1 MSKKDKDEKKEKPKG
16 LSAIIDSIRK
26 EFGDGSIMEGLNSA
40 AILKNVEAIST
51 GSMVLDIALGVGGFP
66 RGRITEIFGPEGSG
80 KTTLSL
86 EAIATVQR
94 NGGIAAFIDVE
105 NALDAKYAKAIGVD
119 MSKLLFSQPSCGEEA
134 ITIAAKLAESG
145 EVQLIVVDSVA
156 ALVPKAEIEGDIGDL
171 HPGAQARLMSE
182 ACRRLVSILNKSNTA
197 IIFTNQI
204 REKIGVMFGSPE
216 TTPGG
221 RALKFFASI
230 RIDIRRIAFLDGG
243 DSNRPRG
250 IRVRTKVIKN
260 KVAPPFCEPEFEI
273 IFGEGIDHV
282 CALVEAA
289 ELVGSIKRAGSSY
302 KFNDKSFAGKEK
314 LQNHLRE
321 NPDYMKLVEKDTLA
335 KAGVVID
342 KAVKIAPT
350 LADEINEDED
360 EEADELKLS

>member
-1 MSKKDKDEKKEKPKG
+1 MSKKDKEEKKEKPKG

-40 AILKNVEAIST
+40 AILKNVEVIST

-66 RGRITEIFGPEGSG
+66 RGRITEVFGPEGSG
-80 KTTLSL
+80 KTTICL

-105 NALDAKYAKAIGVD
+105 NALDAKYAAAIGVD
-119 MSKLLFSQPSCGEEA
+119 MAKLLFSQPNCGEEA
-134 ITIAAKLAESG
+134 ITIATKLAESN
-145 EVQLIVVDSVA
+145 EVSLIVIDSVA
-156 ALVPKAEIEGDIGDL
+156 ALVPKAELEGDIGDL

-197 IIFTNQI
+197 VIFTNQI

-216 TTPGG
+216 TTSGG
-221 RALKFFASI
+221 RALKYFASI
-230 RIDIRRIAFLDGG
+230 RVDIRRIAFLDAGENG
-243 DSNRPRG
+243 RPRG
-250 IRVRTKVIKN
+250 IRVRTKIIKN

-273 IFGEGIDHV
+273 VFGEGIDHV

-302 KFNDKSFAGKEK
+302 KFGDKSFAGKEK
-314 LQNHLRE
+314 LQNHLRD
-321 NPDYMKLVEKDTLA
+321 NPEYMALVEKDTLA
-335 KAGVVID
+335 KAGVAIEGAI
-342 KAVKIAPT
+342 KTAPT
-350 LADEINEDED
+350 LDKEL
-360 EEADELKLS
+360 EETVDELKLTSD